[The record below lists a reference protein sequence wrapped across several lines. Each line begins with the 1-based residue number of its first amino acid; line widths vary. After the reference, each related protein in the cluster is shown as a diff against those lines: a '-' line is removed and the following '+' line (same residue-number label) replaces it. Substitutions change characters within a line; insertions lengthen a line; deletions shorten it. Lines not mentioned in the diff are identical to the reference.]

1 MFPPRGLPVYFV
13 RVPHVAP
20 WRLQTGRPRTSDSSP
35 SYSVVIRSLSSDHID
50 DGARSAGVDVDS
62 APPQLLLGIPRRAP
76 APHSYAPLCRGPRRM
91 KPLYLRPRIPF
102 AASVAPERVLQP
114 IDDSQYS
121 RRAHLNRH
129 HRHRRRQRVVLS
141 PTLLHRQAQGVR
153 DDRRTGLPRPENA
166 PPTSCVRSRRGAV
179 YSILDLLSEPCLHVV
194 QCPRVI
200 PMLGDGRRCR
210 VELLFGGA
218 VAALHD
224 FGRHPRV
231 DERHRLRN
239 PSVLGP
245 AGPINNSCA
254 HGPHPRSIIDS

>member
-1 MFPPRGLPVYFV
+1 
-13 RVPHVAP
+13 
-20 WRLQTGRPRTSDSSP
+20 
-35 SYSVVIRSLSSDHID
+35 
-50 DGARSAGVDVDS
+50 
-62 APPQLLLGIPRRAP
+62 
-76 APHSYAPLCRGPRRM
+76 M